1 MTVEERALKWDGKVR
16 SYLPGPELDI
26 DPSLRFCEEMEAD
39 LDPITFEVVRHAL
52 WNINIEHGEA
62 IIRVSGSPQAVFSHD
77 FNPAM
82 LTATGEYIFTGP
94 YIQVHAGVLDGVVK
108 WTLENRVA
116 NPGIEDGD
124 MFLSNDPWIGA
135 HHQEDVVLTAPVFWE
150 GELLCWVANV
160 FHQHD
165 LGGST
170 PGGYCP
176 DARDAFDEPG
186 CIPPIKMV
194 ERGVIRADI
203 EAEYRRR
210 SREPELL
217 GLDLRAMIAGC
228 NVARDRVLHIA
239 ERHGVGV
246 VRACFERIIADSE
259 RTVGDRLERV
269 PDGRYTAQAFIECK
283 EPGDR
288 GVYRGLLTATK
299 SGRTLTLSN
308 AGTDLQTGAIN
319 TTLAAWRSAI
329 LSVLN
334 PFLCFD
340 LMYAVGGALRCVR
353 FDPVPGTITCANFPA
368 AVSNTSGGALM
379 SVTLAT
385 ACMGKMLSFDPELS
399 REVYAVGANS
409 AWPLTIVGGTE
420 PGGTPFATVQLDA
433 MGGGYGAYS
442 WRDGINTGGMVWDP
456 KSAMPNV
463 EYTEQYFPVL
473 YLYRRE
479 QLDSGGAGEF
489 RGGIAG
495 TFGLTLRGADDGWF
509 SSSTSGVG
517 IPTAQGSAGGFPGVT
532 TRMSMV
538 HDGLRERLRSGYL
551 PAGLEGLEGE
561 RRAVQPKESR
571 IPFSED
577 DAVEIAWGGSGG
589 QGDPLRRDPDRV
601 QADVLARSVSAAE
614 ATATYGV
621 VLTEAG
627 VDEEAT
633 AALRAGKREGRA
645 DAVPSP
651 EAEIGPEWETIGSS
665 LSLLVLEHAGEQRFA
680 CRHCRTDLGPTD
692 GNFKQRCLGRE
703 VDPAELGPL
712 YPRASDYVDEP
723 LVVHQSICPG
733 CLSLLDSEI
742 CHPGE
747 APLQD
752 VELEAG
758 WTGSKQEGGAKVTP

>member
-1 MTVEERALKWDGKVR
+1 MSVTVKAASKWDGRVQ

-26 DPSLRFCEEMEAD
+26 DPSLRFCEALEPD

-116 NPGIEDGD
+116 NPGIDDGD

-165 LGGST
+165 LGGIT

-194 ERGVIRADI
+194 ERGVIRADV

-228 NVARDRVLHIA
+228 NVARERVLHIA

-246 VRACFERIIADSE
+246 VRACFEKIIGDSE
-259 RTVGDRLERV
+259 RTVGDRLERL
-269 PDGRYTAQAFIECK
+269 PDGKYRAQAFIECK

-288 GVYRGLLTATK
+288 GVYRGFLTATK
-299 SGRTLTLSN
+299 RGRTLTITN
-308 AGTDLQTGAIN
+308 EGTDPQTGAIN

-340 LMYAVGGALRCVR
+340 LMYAVGGALRCVE

-385 ACMGKMLSFDPELS
+385 ACMGKMLSFDSELS
-399 REVYAVGANS
+399 HEVYAVGANS
-409 AWPLTIVGGTE
+409 AWPLTIVGGTDAA
-420 PGGTPFATVQLDA
+420 GTDFATVQLDA

-479 QLDSGGAGEF
+479 QPDSGGAGQF

-495 TFGLTLRGADDGWF
+495 TFGLTLHGAEGGWF

-517 IPTAQGSAGGFPGVT
+517 IPTAQGFAGGFPGVT
-532 TRMSMV
+532 TRMTMA
-538 HDGLRERLRSGYL
+538 HDGLRERLAAGDL
-551 PAGLEGLEGE
+551 PADVERLGGE

-589 QGDPLRRDPDRV
+589 QGDPLLRDPARV
-601 QADVLARSVSAAE
+601 HTDVLALNISLAE

-621 VLTEAG
+621 VLADG
-627 VDEEAT
+627 AVDEDAT
-633 AALRAGKREGRA
+633 AALRSELREARAG
-645 DAVPSP
+645 
-651 EAEIGPEWETIGSS
+651 GPASGVAGLGDDWKTIGNS
-665 LSLLVLEHAGEQRFA
+665 LALLVLERSGEQHFA
-680 CRHCRTDLGPTD
+680 CRRCRTDLGPTD
-692 GNFKQRCLGRE
+692 ANFKQRCTARE

-712 YPRASDYVDEP
+712 YPVADDYVDEA
-723 LVVHQSICPG
+723 LVVRQSICPG
-733 CLSLLDSEI
+733 CLTLLDSEI

-747 APLQD
+747 APVQD
-752 VELEAG
+752 IELEPG
-758 WTGSKQEGGAKVTP
+758 WLGSES